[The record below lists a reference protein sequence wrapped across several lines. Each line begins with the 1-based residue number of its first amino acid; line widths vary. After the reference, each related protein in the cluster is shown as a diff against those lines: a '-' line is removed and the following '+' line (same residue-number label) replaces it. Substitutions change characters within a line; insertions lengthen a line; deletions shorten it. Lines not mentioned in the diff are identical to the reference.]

1 MKSIEI
7 WRRNLEEINKK
18 CRILLLQKEYSQKIF
33 LQSIFQAIKN
43 EAKNQRKLKYLRLIK
58 IFDEWK
64 KQIIKKKHIIELDK
78 SSQLYIK

>member
-7 WRRNLEEINKK
+7 WRKNLEEINKK

-78 SSQLYIK
+78 SSQFYIK

>member
-7 WRRNLEEINKK
+7 WRKNLEEINKK

-78 SSQLYIK
+78 SSQLFIK

>member
-43 EAKNQRKLKYLRLIK
+43 EANNQRKLKYLRLIN

-64 KQIIKKKHIIELDK
+64 KQIIKKKNINELDK

>member
-43 EAKNQRKLKYLRLIK
+43 EANNQRKLKYLRLIK

-78 SSQLYIK
+78 SSQL

>member
-7 WRRNLEEINKK
+7 WRKNLEEINKK
-18 CRILLLQKEYSQKIF
+18 CRILLLQKEYSQKIY

>member
-7 WRRNLEEINKK
+7 WRKNLEEINKK

-78 SSQLYIK
+78 SSKLYIK

>member
-7 WRRNLEEINKK
+7 WRKNLEEINKK

>member
-64 KQIIKKKHIIELDK
+64 KQIIKKNHIIELDK